1 MFFDVRLRAIEQN
14 GEPTGSVPCACAPAL
29 DSFVVVKSFIALLFF
44 SISVV
49 RASEPDVSIYPLTDS
64 IYVAEDSHYAKTNYA
79 VYVGAASVTIVGA
92 GWSPGTAELL
102 AREIREVTHKPVKD
116 VILPDHDPEYAGGIS
131 YWRRN
136 GANVL
141 STALTEETLKSD
153 WTKAVDFT
161 RKHFP
166 NYPNLPLALP
176 TKTYEADFTLENG
189 NIRGFYLGPSHNA
202 DDIFVYFPKERVLY
216 AGSILKEHLGNLA
229 FANLEEYPKTLQKLQ
244 KLHLDINKIISG
256 HWSAVHGP
264 ELIDQYL
271 AMLKDH
277 SAKDR

>member
-1 MFFDVRLRAIEQN
+1 VVRSLVA
-14 GEPTGSVPCACAPAL
+14 A
-29 DSFVVVKSFIALLFF
+29 IALVCVFVLKG
-44 SISVV
+44 
-49 RASEPDVSIYPLTDS
+49 AEPGVSIYQLVGPV
-64 IYVAEDSHYAKTNYA
+64 YVAEDTHFAKTNYA
-79 VYVGAASVTIVGA
+79 VYIGAESVTLVGA
-92 GWSPGTAELL
+92 GWTPDVAEQL
-102 AREIREVTHKPVKD
+102 AREITRITDKPIRD
-116 VILPDHDPEYAGGIS
+116 VILPDHDPEYTGGIS
-131 YWRRN
+131 YWKRS
-136 GANVL
+136 GANVV